1 MDREKYKLE
10 WQTFQT
16 HSVSLNRELHKDV
29 NFTDVTLMTDD
40 LVQVPAH
47 KVILSAASTV
57 LKELCLAGT
66 RGAQQI
72 LYLRGVKQVDLD
84 AVLQFIYLG
93 EAAVYEDRLKE
104 FSKIV
109 KDFNITK
116 LNDFEYIREKI
127 QESPKKSKS
136 ETSKDNNF
144 QETMDK
150 EKIIRKEEEVHHLK
164 SKKTRKIV
172 GKPKRLVKKQ
182 NQSTGTIIKNA
193 EADRLDAELEDVSVS
208 ETSKIK
214 IDGYDFTEFETIDE
228 NTNESLDE
236 NDFPPENKRDDFIQ
250 NIAEKVE
257 VESEIVTEAFNGN
270 AQFQSQCLKCHKS
283 FGNKESLAEH
293 FRTVYPTENY
303 HCPDKGCDE
312 QFERKEFLKNHVN
325 SNHKEFKYKCHTCNI
340 QFTKENIFR
349 NHNKRV
355 HSVA

>member
-1 MDREKYKLE
+1 MYKLE

-16 HSVSLNRELHKDV
+16 HSVSLNRELYKDV

-72 LYLRGVKQVDLD
+72 LYLRGVKQVDLE

-127 QESPKKSKS
+127 QKSPNKSKL
-136 ETSKDNNF
+136 ETSTDSNF
-144 QETMDK
+144 QETMGK
-150 EKIIRKEEEVHHLK
+150 EKIITKEKEVLNGK
-164 SKKTRKIV
+164 SKKNGKIA
-172 GKPKRLVKKQ
+172 GKLKRLVKKKHQSRGIQ
-182 NQSTGTIIKNA
+182 NVDEGSQCSSTLNPETKDI
-193 EADRLDAELEDVSVS
+193 SVS
-208 ETSKIK
+208 ETPKIE

-228 NTNESLDE
+228 STSESLEE
-236 NDFPPENKRDDFIQ
+236 NNFSLEVIREELIQ
-250 NIAEKVE
+250 NIVDKAE
-257 VESEIVTEAFNGN
+257 VESEFVAEALAGN
-270 AQFQSQCLKCHKS
+270 AQHQPQCFKCHKS
-283 FGNKESLAEH
+283 FVNKESLAEH
-293 FRTVYPTENY
+293 FRTDYSNENY

-312 QFERKEFLKNHVN
+312 QFEKKESLKNHLN
-325 SNHKEFKYKCHTCNI
+325 SYHKEFKYKCSICNI
-340 QFTKENIFR
+340 QFTKESIFR